1 MSPVTVKEEKER
13 GGSVRSIMA
22 MATTLQ
28 HPKIVEF
35 RLAQP
40 YSEDLK
46 IAVLRLAQ
54 LISESTEV
62 RLRKSIWVSFC
73 IYTARSAYSRNT
85 SNNFTA
91 SPHTF

>member
-46 IAVLRLAQ
+46 IAVLRLTQ
-54 LISESTEV
+54 PILKFMVRSEERRV
-62 RLRKSIWVSFC
+62 GKEC
-73 IYTARSAYSRNT
+73 
-85 SNNFTA
+85 
-91 SPHTF
+91 